1 MPRAHIATEARG
13 GRCPPS
19 RLSGGNLIPTGV
31 SVQLTARP
39 PPGHAGLGARLPL
52 GHLVAAAPFALNP
65 SAEVNGTPDVRQR
78 LADDHSRHRD
88 GEGDADICAP
98 EATSLPSTASR

>member
-1 MPRAHIATEARG
+1 MPSIKII
-13 GRCPPS
+13 
-19 RLSGGNLIPTGV
+19 GGNLIPTGV

-39 PPGHAGLGARLPL
+39 SPGHAGLGARLPP

-88 GEGDADICAP
+88 CEGDDMRRRNWAHP
-98 EATSLPSTASR
+98 G